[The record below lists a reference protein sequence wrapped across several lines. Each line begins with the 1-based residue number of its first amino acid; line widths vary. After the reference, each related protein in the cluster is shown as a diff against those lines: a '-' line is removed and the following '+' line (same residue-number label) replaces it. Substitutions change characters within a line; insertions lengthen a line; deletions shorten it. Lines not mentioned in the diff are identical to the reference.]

1 MKARHQSRLSVGLV
15 SILTALTLVAMPQS
29 SSHAETPVAECST
42 DLNSYQSARNN
53 YLALPRP
60 KASDYRELATLAQK
74 AQKER
79 ANCLKEINV
88 AFNSQ
93 LQGIR
98 AKYAAMI
105 KNGDKKTVASLRT
118 QRDSEVAD
126 ATLTRDNT
134 IKNLPEIPSLPDAPA
149 KAKK

>member
-15 SILTALTLVAMPQS
+15 PILTALALVAFPQVS
-29 SSHAETPVAECST
+29 SYADTPAPECST
-42 DLNSYQSARNN
+42 DFNTYQTARNN
-53 YLALPRP
+53 YLALPKP
-60 KASDYRELATLAQK
+60 KNADYKELSTLAQK

-79 ANCLKEINV
+79 ANCLKDINA

-98 AKYAAMI
+98 SKYAALM
-105 KNGDKKTVASLRT
+105 KDSNKKLAATLRT

-134 IKNLPEIPSLPDAPA
+134 VKNLPEIPMLPDAPA